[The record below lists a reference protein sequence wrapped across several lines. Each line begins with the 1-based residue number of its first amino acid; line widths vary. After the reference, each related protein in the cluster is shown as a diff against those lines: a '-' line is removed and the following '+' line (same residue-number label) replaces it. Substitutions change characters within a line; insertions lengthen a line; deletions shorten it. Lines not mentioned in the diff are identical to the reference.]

1 MKFKG
6 AIFDCNGTIIW
17 DTAFHDRAFDVF
29 LEKHG
34 IHLTDDEK
42 RVKIHGKPNADIM
55 RGIFGDHLT
64 DAEVNDMAQ
73 EKEAI
78 YRELAAETLE
88 FAPGVVALFN
98 YLKENQ
104 MKMAIATSSG
114 IENVRFYFEKMK
126 IDRWFSME
134 TVIYDNG
141 TFRGKPHP
149 DMFLKAAEQLGLQP
163 EETVM
168 FEDSKAGITA
178 TERAGAG
185 KIVIVSSYGEDYSDF
200 PHQIITHF
208 DQIDRNIF
216 E

>member
-1 MKFKG
+1 MKLKG
-6 AIFDCNGTIIW
+6 AIFDCNGTIVW
-17 DTAFHDRAFDVF
+17 DTAFHDKAFDVF

-42 RVKIHGKPNADIM
+42 RIKIHGKPNADIM

-78 YRELAAETLE
+78 YRDLAADRLE
-88 FAPGVVALFN
+88 FAPGVVDLFD
-98 YLKENQ
+98 YLKAN
-104 MKMAIATSSG
+104 KVRMAIATSSG
-114 IENVRFYFEKMK
+114 IENVQFYFDVLK

-178 TERAGAG
+178 TERANAG
-185 KIVIVSSYGEDYSDF
+185 KIVIVSSYGEDYSQF
-200 PHQIITHF
+200 SHQIITHF
-208 DQIDRNIF
+208 DQIDRTIF